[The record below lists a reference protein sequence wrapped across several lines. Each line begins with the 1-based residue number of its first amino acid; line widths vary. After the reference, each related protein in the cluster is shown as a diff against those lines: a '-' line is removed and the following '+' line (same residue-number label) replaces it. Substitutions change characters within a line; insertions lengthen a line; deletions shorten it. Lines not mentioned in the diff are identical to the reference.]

1 MIKIILSGGGTGGSV
16 SPLLAVAEEIKRQ
29 NPETLF
35 LFIGTKRGEPEKEMA
50 KINHLPYQ
58 GILSGKFRRYFSFKN
73 IIDPILVILGFIQSL
88 FIILKFRPWAIF
100 SAGGFVAVP
109 VCYAAWFLNVPIFI
123 HQQDLTPGLANKII
137 SPLAKKITVSFEK
150 SLNDYPKEKTIL
162 TGNPFRA
169 VILKGD
175 NERAIKRFNLR
186 ADLPVLLVVGGGSG
200 AKKINQMIIE
210 IISEL
215 VKFCQIIHITGK
227 DKGEE
232 LKPDL
237 EDEILVLN
245 RYHQIDFLTRELP
258 DVFQIANLVITRAG
272 LGVLTEIS
280 VLGKPSIII
289 PIPDSHQEVNARYFQ
304 EKEAAVIFQEKDF
317 EPDVFLKIIKDLI
330 NSKEKLSLLG
340 KNILKISR
348 PQAGEEI
355 AKIILRR

>member
-16 SPLLAVAEEIKRQ
+16 GPLLAVAEEIKKQ

-35 LFIGTKRGEPEKEMA
+35 LFIGTKKGKPEKEMA
-50 KINHLPYQ
+50 EVNHLPYK
-58 GILSGKFRRYFSFKN
+58 GIFSGKFRRYFSIKN
-73 IIDPILVILGFIQSL
+73 IIDPIFIILGFIQSL
-88 FIILKFRPWAIF
+88 FIILKFQPWAIF

-123 HQQDLTPGLANKII
+123 HQQDLTQGLANKII

-258 DVFQIANLVITRAG
+258 DVFQIADLVITRAG
-272 LGVLTEIS
+272 LGILTEIS

-304 EKEAAVIFQEKDF
+304 EKGAAVVFEERNF
-317 EPDVFLKIIKDLI
+317 EPHIFLKEIKNLMS
-330 NSKEKLSLLG
+330 SKEKLSLLS
-340 KNILKISR
+340 KNILEISC
-348 PQAGEEI
+348 PQAGEKI
-355 AKIILRR
+355 AEIILKR